1 MRRNE
6 VEFHAWDEPH
16 RVLAQLISRMGSVE
30 ANHAAVTLLRGLGS
44 LAAVLGASW
53 WTVRQHAGWRVASI
67 LRTVRCDQ
75 RRALLTRDQNRPAL
89 KCRADVQRFLSE
101 FIDGDGGDGLIAVFV
116 DSGLRVIRVV
126 DAHESRFG
134 YDMADVSGLMFKGA
148 DLGAA
153 GFFLV
158 HHSGKAEHGSHPA
171 PILILANS
179 HLGKNED
186 LPLIAQVVIAKDQ
199 ITFIGG
205 IQDGRHG
212 G

>member
-1 MRRNE
+1 MSRNE
-6 VEFHAWDEPH
+6 VEFHTWDEPH
-16 RVLAQLISRMGSVE
+16 RVLAQLLSRLGSE
-30 ANHAAVTLLRGLGS
+30 QANHAAVTLLRGLGS

-53 WTVRQHAGWRVASI
+53 WTVRQHAGWRVAST
-67 LRTVRCDQ
+67 LRVVRPDR

-89 KCRADVQRFLSE
+89 RCRADVQRFLSE
-101 FIDGDGGDGLIAVFV
+101 FIDVDAGDGLTAVFV
-116 DSGLRVIRVV
+116 DSELRVIRVV

-158 HHSGKAEHGSHPA
+158 HHSGKVKQGSHPP
-171 PILILANS
+171 PILVLANP
-179 HLGKNED
+179 HLGRSED

-205 IQDGRHG
+205 IQDGRRG
-212 G
+212 S